1 MILTLKK
8 KKLERNK
15 NVFFKY
21 RKKEKDKKQETLFVL
36 FHGLGQSLDD
46 YESDMWGG
54 MSKEDNKAYKKM
66 RDCLC
71 EMRTGRKYERNNL

>member
-1 MILTLKK
+1 MKK
-8 KKLERNK
+8 KINLT
-15 NVFFKY
+15 
-21 RKKEKDKKQETLFVL
+21 KKEAEIIINM
-36 FHGLGQSLDD
+36 LDD